1 MRRLLRWFFRAVLA
15 LAALALIVAVAGILL
30 ADTLA
35 REFLVSR
42 LRSRT
47 GMEVKISAVHV
58 GLLSPTISIDGFKL
72 YNSADFGGSLCLDV
86 PELHIEYDPAALRSR
101 QLHLT
106 LMRLNLADFSMV
118 WDKQG
123 RMNFDAIKEKSKNSS
138 ARKKQPDRFKFVGI
152 DILNVTL
159 GKFHLSHLV
168 SGRTEVI
175 DFGPKNQ
182 ILRNVKTDADLA
194 PLGLGAVLHDK
205 FSASGAGGVNLSQ
218 WLESLLDAH

>member
-1 MRRLLRWFFRAVLA
+1 LRWFFRAVLA

-35 REFLVSR
+35 REILVSR

-58 GLLSPTISIDGFKL
+58 GLLSPTLSIEGFKL
-72 YNSADFGGSLCLDV
+72 YNSADFGGSLCVDV
-86 PELHIEYDPAALRSR
+86 PECHLEYDPAALRSR

-106 LMRLNLADFSMV
+106 LMRLNLAEFSVV

-123 RMNFDAIKEKSKNSS
+123 RMNFDTIKEKSKKASLL
-138 ARKKQPDRFKFVGI
+138 KKQPDRFKFAGV

-159 GKFHLSHLV
+159 GKFRLSNLA

-175 DFGPKNQ
+175 DFGLKNQ
-182 ILRNVKTDADLA
+182 VLRNVKTEADLA
-194 PLGLGAVLHDK
+194 PLGLGMALYGKVP
-205 FSASGAGGVNLSQ
+205 ASGAGGVDLSQ
-218 WLESLLDAH
+218 LLESLLDIH